1 MTDTITKNKIQKCMD
16 ICFSLITHQTP
27 TSTNYKKEKMM
38 RLDDLIK
45 IENIKLGYKL
55 EHSHLPITIQ
65 HMLKTDS
72 KEKSLVKT
80 HPYPT
85 RTKNVPNLPRTMNK
99 AYHTSFLVKSIKEYE
114 KLPLEM
120 RESKTL
126 SGFIRQAK
134 RKMLDN

>member
-1 MTDTITKNKIQKCMD
+1 MDT
-16 ICFSLITHQTP
+16 CFNLITHQIP
-27 TSTNYKKEKMM
+27 TSANYTKEKMM

-55 EHSHLPITIQ
+55 EHSQLPTTIQ
-65 HMLKTDS
+65 NMLNTDS

-85 RTKNVPNLPRTMNK
+85 RTKNVPNLPRAQNK

-114 KLPLEM
+114 KLPLEL

-126 SGFIRQAK
+126 SGFIRKAK
-134 RKMLDN
+134 KRMLDN